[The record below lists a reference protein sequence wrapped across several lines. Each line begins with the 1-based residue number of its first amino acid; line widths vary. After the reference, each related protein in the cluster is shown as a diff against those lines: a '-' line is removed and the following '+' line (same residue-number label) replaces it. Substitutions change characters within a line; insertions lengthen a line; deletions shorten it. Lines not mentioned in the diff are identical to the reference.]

1 MLSLLALQILQR
13 RPDPSPLT
21 GTDSQQ
27 ENPQLLMCER
37 MPLGT
42 FSFPIIV
49 HPPLTDAY

>member
-27 ENPQLLMCER
+27 ENRQLLMCER
-37 MPLGT
+37 SRSERSAFQL
-42 FSFPIIV
+42 
-49 HPPLTDAY
+49 